1 MKLKMLF
8 ILCFIFIISIGYSQE
23 TKSDISS
30 IGLKKN
36 VIYGTLGVIIDD
48 TYFTF
53 LGNYEHMI
61 FELPNSFFHS
71 FWIRIGAGPWV
82 AFDAN
87 GGTNYVSTLSTV
99 MGKRSTHLEI
109 GAGVLFTYD
118 KGIKRFHPIVDD
130 RHLAGNLGFRF
141 QKPGGQF
148 VFRTGIGW
156 PEFMYLSLGLC
167 F

>member
-8 ILCFIFIISIGYSQE
+8 TLCFIFFISIGYSQE
-23 TKSDISS
+23 NKSDISS

-36 VIYGTLGVIIDD
+36 VIYGTLGVDIEN
-48 TYFTF
+48 TYVTF

-61 FELPNSFFHS
+61 FELPNSFVHS
-71 FWIRIGAGPWV
+71 FWIRIGAGPWA

-87 GGTNYVSTLSTV
+87 GGTNYVSTLSVV
-99 MGKRSTHLEI
+99 MGKRRAHLEI
-109 GAGVLFTYD
+109 GSGVLFTYD
-118 KGIKRFHPIVDD
+118 SGTKRFHPLVND

-141 QKPGGQF
+141 QRPGRYF
-148 VFRTGIGW
+148 VFRAGIGW
-156 PEFMYLSLGLC
+156 PEFMYLSLGFC